1 MVERAL
7 GYATIMEDLV
17 TAILLA
23 VGLEAVFFAL
33 LLVMGRLES
42 KGLQSHV
49 RVRTPPIVPPKAT
62 PHAPVEDEP
71 PWAA

>member
-1 MVERAL
+1 
-7 GYATIMEDLV
+7 MEDLV

-23 VGLEAVFFAL
+23 VGLEAVFFGL

-42 KGLQSHV
+42 KDLQSQV
-49 RVRTPPIVPPKAT
+49 PVRTPPVVPPKAT
-62 PHAPVEDEP
+62 PRAPVEDEQ